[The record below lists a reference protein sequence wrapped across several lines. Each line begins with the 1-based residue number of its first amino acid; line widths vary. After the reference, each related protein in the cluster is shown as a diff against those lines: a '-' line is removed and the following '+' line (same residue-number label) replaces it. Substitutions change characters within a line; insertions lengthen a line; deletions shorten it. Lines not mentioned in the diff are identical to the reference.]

1 MGKVRPVFI
10 KKVSKELVEM
20 YPTVF
25 TTVFEENKMQL
36 EKYAIIQSKPVRNRI
51 AGYITHLIKN
61 QKTNEENLQT
71 KNV

>member
-10 KKVSKELVEM
+10 KKVSKELVER

-25 TTVFEENKMQL
+25 SSSFEENKNKLQ
-36 EKYAIIQSKPVRNRI
+36 KYAIIQSKLVRNRI

-61 QKTNEENLQT
+61 NKIREDNIQI

>member
-10 KKVSKELVEM
+10 KKVSKELVER

-25 TTVFEENKMQL
+25 SSSFEENKNKLQ
-36 EKYAIIQSKPVRNRI
+36 KYAIIQSKLVRNRI

-61 QKTNEENLQT
+61 HKIREDNIQI

>member
-10 KKVSKELVEM
+10 KKVSKELIGK

-25 TTVFEENKMQL
+25 KANFEENKQL
-36 EKYAIIQSKPVRNRI
+36 LQKYAIIQSKLVRNRI
-51 AGYITHLIKN
+51 AGYITHLVKIQMNSEKN
-61 QKTNEENLQT
+61 FQN

>member
-10 KKVSKELVEM
+10 KKVSKELVER

-25 TTVFEENKMQL
+25 SSSFEENKNQL
-36 EKYAIIQSKPVRNRI
+36 QKYAIIQSKLVRNRI

-61 QKTNEENLQT
+61 NKIREDNIQI

>member
-25 TTVFEENKMQL
+25 TTVFEENKIQL
-36 EKYAIIQSKPVRNRI
+36 EKYAIIQSKPDRNRI

>member
-10 KKVSKELVEM
+10 KKVSKELVER

-25 TTVFEENKMQL
+25 SSSFEENKNELQ
-36 EKYAIIQSKPVRNRI
+36 KYAIIQSKLVRNRI

-61 QKTNEENLQT
+61 NKIREDNIQI